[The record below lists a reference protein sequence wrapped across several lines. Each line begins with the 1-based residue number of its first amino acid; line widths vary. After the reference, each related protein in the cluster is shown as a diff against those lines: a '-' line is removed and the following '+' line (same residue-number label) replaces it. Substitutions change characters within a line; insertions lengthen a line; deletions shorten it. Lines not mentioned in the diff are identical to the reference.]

1 MQHIER
7 LDKMIKDDIN
17 VITFVPNEEVRNMYV
32 EENER
37 MRRNYQRF
45 QEDIERDNANINAQ
59 ASIQMIIDNS
69 CSLADGDE

>member
-37 MRRNYQRF
+37 MRRNDQRF
-45 QEDIERDNANINAQ
+45 QEDIERDNANISAQ